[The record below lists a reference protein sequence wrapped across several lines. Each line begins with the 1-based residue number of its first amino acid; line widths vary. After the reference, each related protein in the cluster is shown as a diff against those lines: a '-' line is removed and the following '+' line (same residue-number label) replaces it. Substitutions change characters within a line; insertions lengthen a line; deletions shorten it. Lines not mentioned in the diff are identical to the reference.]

1 MLPRFFP
8 ALSFPLVKP
17 LHVVAIVLVAAG
29 SQACDRATAPAGKQ
43 PVNVAFTGGT
53 ISARIAADSITRDSG
68 LMNVTSLGAN
78 AGMLFVFGV
87 DHSWP
92 DGFWM
97 KDTPIPL
104 SIAFID
110 VNMRVINTDEMAPN
124 TLTPHY
130 ANGPYRYALEA
141 GQGWFTSHGVTAGA
155 LVSFTLPAG
164 LVIDP

>member
-1 MLPRFFP
+1 MKRTLVGVTLL
-8 ALSFPLVKP
+8 ALMS
-17 LHVVAIVLVAAG
+17 
-29 SQACDRATAPAGKQ
+29 CDRATAPAGSR
-43 PVNVAFTGGT
+43 PIDVSFTGGT
-53 ISARIAADSITRDSG
+53 ISARIAADSAARDNG
-68 LMNVTSLGAN
+68 LMNTTSLGAN

-130 ANGPYRYALEA
+130 ANAPYRYAIEA
-141 GQGWFTSHGVTAGA
+141 NQGWFTQHGVTAGA